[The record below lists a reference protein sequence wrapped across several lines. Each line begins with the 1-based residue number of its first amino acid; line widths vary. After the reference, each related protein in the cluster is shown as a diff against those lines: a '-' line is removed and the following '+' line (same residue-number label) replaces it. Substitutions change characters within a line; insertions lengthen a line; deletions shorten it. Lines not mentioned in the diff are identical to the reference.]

1 MSIINKDSTD
11 SFPQKYSNLTRLRSN
26 LEKHYKENLR
36 KKFPYSLVDL
46 RKIAKS
52 GDKGNLI
59 LLVEMVVG
67 AILNYHEKHEYI
79 SKIRSLEDKIQ
90 FELMMFIKEIFK
102 KIDQQEDAE
111 QDLHTLRLENSS
123 LKIQFEEFQASILEI
138 STMNS
143 ILIDEK
149 KELTSQVKRM
159 EETLRPKASLQRMPT
174 GKTYIEVQFEMNQK
188 DEEIYELKKTI
199 TELEK
204 TKEKLLDELDESES
218 KLNDYVKLNSDY
230 ELFKKRV
237 EDLTPYKKK
246 ALDLQIENKLI
257 REKLRNYEK
266 DSSTAM
272 YSQAQAKLMKEQ
284 LDIVKNECEIVKD
297 TLREKERYIK
307 DLIKSKKEIEDSKN
321 FFENLSKDQK
331 SEINKLKSRTDRE
344 NELGSLE
351 EIVNRDNEDQIAKL
365 KELNMKLLMQAG
377 IIAGLNNQH
386 DLVIREKT
394 MIAVDL
400 SKERVFN
407 QNLQQEIEKL
417 TEELELI
424 KREYQ
429 ISVETNSKLEKK
441 AEKLKLKMNKIR
453 DNTEELIRIQKM
465 LNSFE
470 KEIKQIYQEK
480 QSLYE
485 KTIKLSEECQEKNM
499 KILKLEEEI
508 ALNKEEIEKLQKD
521 LQERTLHNISE
532 ASESID
538 SPDPISYSSCFLND
552 EQVKEINH
560 LKTIIKE
567 KEELISKMN
576 SEKSSVESYY
586 TDMLAS
592 KLSATTAKTNEV
604 TEQFT
609 EELQKSNEKIK
620 ELENFKDNLFHNW
633 EREMKY
639 VSMIIHEV
647 GLEHYKACIH
657 LSKYKKLRP

>member
-1 MSIINKDSTD
+1 MINKDSTD

-284 LDIVKNECEIVKD
+284 LDIVKNECEIIKD

-453 DNTEELIRIQKM
+453 DNTEELSRIQKM

-552 EQVKEINH
+552 EQEKEINH

-657 LSKYKKLRP
+657 LSKYKKLRS

>member
-1 MSIINKDSTD
+1 MINKDSTD